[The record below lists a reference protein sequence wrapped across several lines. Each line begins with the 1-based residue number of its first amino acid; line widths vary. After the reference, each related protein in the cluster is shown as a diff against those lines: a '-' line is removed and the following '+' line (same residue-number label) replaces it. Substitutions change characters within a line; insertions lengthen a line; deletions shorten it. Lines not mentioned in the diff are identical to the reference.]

1 MNTPQISF
9 RFRWALVAGMG
20 LFLTL
25 ASCNKDDDDPVDC
38 TGITP
43 TYTGEVKAILD
54 ASCALSGCH
63 DAVTAQ
69 SGVNLSTYAA
79 ASAISQETRFVA
91 VIQHRNGF
99 TPMPFGGS
107 KLPEE
112 TIQTLV
118 CWVENGSP
126 Q

>member
-1 MNTPQISF
+1 MNTPQTF
-9 RFRWALVAGMG
+9 LHFRWARLSGMCLMMFLV
-20 LFLTL
+20 
-25 ASCNKDDDDPVDC
+25 SCGKDDDDPIDC
-38 TGITP
+38 TGLTP
-43 TYTGEVKAILD
+43 TYTHDVKAILD

-69 SGVNLSTYAA
+69 NGINLSAYGP
-79 ASAISQETRFVA
+79 ASSVSQETRFVA
-91 VIQHRNGF
+91 VIQHRSGF

-107 KLPEE
+107 KLPDE